1 MDEAAF
7 RRTLSGAV
15 ARPCPFERAI
25 LRSCAACLLA
35 ERLQIAERELLTC
48 RNADSHLRCGEFYE
62 RLRQSFAFALG
73 KPKIVAP
80 LPHGQ
85 EMRVQCGGLKGLQ
98 QILSDDQAVENIDEL
113 RVLALQHW
121 GDVDDIPFSAIVH
134 AAASAYK
141 GRHD

>member
-7 RRTLSGAV
+7 RRTLSQAV
-15 ARPCPFERAI
+15 TRPCPFERAI
-25 LRSCAACLLA
+25 LRSCAACQMA
-35 ERLQIAERELLTC
+35 ERIQIAERELLSCQHT
-48 RNADSHLRCGEFYE
+48 DSHGRCGEFYE

-73 KPKIVAP
+73 KPKIAAP

-98 QILSDDQAVENIDEL
+98 QIISGDETVENIDQL
-113 RVLALQHW
+113 LDQALKQW
-121 GDVDDIPFSAIVH
+121 GAADEMPFSAIVH

-141 GRHD
+141 GRHG